1 MIART
6 CLVVVATIAPLAGCS
21 LDELGRERLLV
32 WHDWPEPEAAVL
44 TELLTSY
51 EDLDPDLDLIV
62 EYVPDD
68 EIESRF
74 ATEVRSG
81 FGPDVLIGVDAGR
94 LAGLVDEQAV
104 HPISAEQVESHDLD
118 LLDPRA
124 MGAMT
129 VEDTQRGVPLAGF
142 TDVLY
147 FREGVT
153 PPESLEQIVDLAEQG
168 RTTAI
173 PIDFFA
179 AYWGVDAFDGSVF
192 GEDGSLEP
200 NEGFVD
206 WMEWLVEARPQP
218 NVILHGEYETLRDL
232 FAEGKIDVFI
242 GGSRELGHFRTILN
256 ESGGPDEVDGEGAV
270 AADSTD
276 PPEVDVASPTLTNVG
291 DLDFGLATL
300 PKGENDEPGGFLEIE
315 GMVINQHTDSLEGS
329 LELME
334 YLTNVPSQGRIA
346 RSGVGRIPIND
357 AVSIDPTISPIEAE
371 LVDQQRRAVV
381 LPARFQHHR
390 AELRAVAN
398 DVYLEV
404 TRGLLEPS
412 AAVAALVTGYEAA
425 LEGDE

>member
-1 MIART
+1 
-6 CLVVVATIAPLAGCS
+6 
-21 LDELGRERLLV
+21 
-32 WHDWPEPEAAVL
+32 VL

-94 LAGLVDEQAV
+94 LAGLVEEQAV
-104 HPISAEQVESHDLD
+104 HPISAEQVEAHNLD

-124 MGAMT
+124 VGAMM

-147 FREGVT
+147 FREGIT
-153 PPESLEQIVDLAEQG
+153 PPDSLESIVDLAEQG
-168 RTTAI
+168 RTIAI

-179 AYWGVDAFDGSVF
+179 AYWGVDAFDGSIF

-200 NEGFVD
+200 DEGFVE
-206 WMEWLVEARPQP
+206 WMEWLVEARPHP
-218 NVILHGEYETLRDL
+218 NVILDGEYEMLRDL
-232 FAEGKIDVFI
+232 FAAGEIDVFI

-256 ESGGPDEVDGEGAV
+256 ESGGPVEADGEGV
-270 AADSTD
+270 AATGSTD
-276 PPEVDVASPTLTNVG
+276 PPEIDVASPTLANVG
-291 DLDFGLATL
+291 DLDFGLTTL
-300 PKGENDEPGGFLEIE
+300 PAGENDEPGGFLEIE
-315 GMVINQHTDSLEGS
+315 GMVVNQHTDRLEGS
-329 LELME
+329 LDLME

-357 AVSIDPTISPIEAE
+357 AVSIDPTISPIEAA

-381 LPARFQHHR
+381 LPVEFQHRR

-412 AAVAALVTGYEAA
+412 AAVAALVTGYEVT

>member
-6 CLVVVATIAPLAGCS
+6 CLVVFASVAPLAGCS
-21 LDELGRERLLV
+21 FDELGRERLLV

-94 LAGLVDEQAV
+94 LAGLVEEQAV
-104 HPISAEQVESHDLD
+104 HPITAEQVEAHDLD
-118 LLDPRA
+118 RLDPRA

-129 VEDTQRGVPLAGF
+129 VENTQRGVPLAGF

-153 PPESLEQIVDLAEQG
+153 PPDSLEEIVDLAEQG

-179 AYWGVDAFDGSVF
+179 AYWGVDAFDGSIF

-200 NEGFVD
+200 DEGFVE

-218 NVILHGEYETLRDL
+218 NVILDGEYEMLRDL
-232 FAEGKIDVFI
+232 FAAGEIDVFI

-256 ESGGPDEVDGEGAV
+256 ESGGPEEVDGGGAV
-270 AADSTD
+270 ATESTD
-276 PPEVDVASPTLTNVG
+276 PLEIDVASPTLANVG
-291 DLDFGLATL
+291 DLDFGLTTL
-300 PKGENDEPGGFLEIE
+300 PTGENDEPGGFLEIE
-315 GMVINQHTDSLEGS
+315 GMVVNQHTDSLEGS
-329 LELME
+329 LDLME

-357 AVSIDPTISPIEAE
+357 AVSIDPTISPIEAA

-381 LPARFQHHR
+381 LPVEFQHHR

-412 AAVAALVTGYEAA
+412 AAVAALVSGYGAA
-425 LEGDE
+425 SEGDE

>member
-1 MIART
+1 MIVRS

-21 LDELGRERLLV
+21 FDELGRERLLV

-153 PPESLEQIVDLAEQG
+153 PPDSLEQIVDLAEQG

-218 NVILHGEYETLRDL
+218 NVILDGEYETLRDL